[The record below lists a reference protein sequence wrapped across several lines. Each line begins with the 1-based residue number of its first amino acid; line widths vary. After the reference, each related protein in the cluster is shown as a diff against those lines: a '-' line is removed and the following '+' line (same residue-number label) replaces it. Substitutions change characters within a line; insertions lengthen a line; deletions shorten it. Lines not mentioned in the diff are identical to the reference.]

1 MESFI
6 SAEAGFGVGGGE
18 TTLKC
23 FRASD
28 LLRMGW
34 SRDQIRY
41 QLKIRVLCAEKVGI
55 RVVFRFGDLVLLRM
69 MRRLRNEGV
78 PVRRL
83 YRAVRNLRAQVP
95 EGSSVES
102 VTLSWEGACLVASC
116 RAKRWLPETGQLLL
130 PWPEE

>member
-1 MESFI
+1 M
-6 SAEAGFGVGGGE
+6 A
-18 TTLKC
+18 LKC
-23 FRASD
+23 FSASD

-41 QLKIRVLCAEKVGI
+41 LLKIRVLCAEKVGI
-55 RVVFRFGDLVLLRM
+55 RAVFRFGDLVLLRM

-95 EGSSVES
+95 EGLSVES
-102 VTLSWEGACLVASC
+102 VTLSWEGGCLVASC
-116 RAKRWLPETGQLLL
+116 GAERWLPETGQLLL
-130 PWPEE
+130 LWPEE